1 MNRFSSLSISLL
13 LLIAGCTEK
22 AVDSLESSFTALQ
35 SPAGV
40 GSSEPHLAIGDND
53 MAVLSWVE
61 PAGSDLDALKFAV
74 LGPDGWSAPSTVAE
88 GANWFINWADFPS
101 VEPIAGDHWAAHW
114 LVRQPTGGLAYDV
127 AIAWSSDAGRTWS
140 KPVKPHRDNA
150 VIDHGFVSLFPTD
163 HAIGVVWLDGRNVTL
178 EESDGSGHAA
188 AHGDMMLQSTTLSFT
203 GELDVEAPIDDMACD
218 CCQTDV
224 AVGAKGPLVVY
235 RDRNEDETRDI
246 YVARLENGTWTMP
259 RSVADDSWV
268 IPGCPVNGP
277 AIAVQGNDV
286 AVAWFTVVGDEKQI
300 RVARSRDGGDSFSAP
315 LVVEAGNVIGRVD
328 IVLTDDLGAVVSYVS
343 ATRDKDAEIRIR
355 HISPQDH
362 IADYQLVAK
371 TSSARLSGFP
381 QMVLAGSELVFAW
394 TDPAEPTRVL
404 TATGQLR

>member
-1 MNRFSSLSISLL
+1 MKRFYSFLIFLPLL
-13 LLIAGCTEK
+13 VAGCAEK
-22 AVDSLESSFTALQ
+22 AADTLEISFTPLQ
-35 SPAGV
+35 SPAGA

-53 MAVLSWVE
+53 VAVLSWVE
-61 PAGSDLDALKFAV
+61 PAGSDMDALKFAV
-74 LGPDGWSAPSTVAE
+74 LGLDGWSAPSKVAE

-127 AIAWSSDAGRTWS
+127 ALAWSSDAGRSWS
-140 KPVKPHRDNA
+140 DPVRPHRDNA
-150 VIDHGFVSLFPTD
+150 VIDHGFVSLFPLRG
-163 HAIGVVWLDGRNVTL
+163 AIGAVWLDGRNVTL
-178 EESDGSGHAA
+178 EESGEPGHAA
-188 AHGDMMLQSTTLSFT
+188 AHGNMMLQSTTLSFA
-203 GELDVEAPIDDMACD
+203 GELGKEMPIDDMACD

-224 AVGAKGPLVVY
+224 AVGANGPLVVY
-235 RDRNEDETRDI
+235 RDRDEDETRDI
-246 YVARLENGTWTMP
+246 FVARFENGTWTMP

-277 AIAVQGNDV
+277 AIAVRGNEV

-300 RVARSRDGGDSFSAP
+300 RVARSRDGGDNFSAP
-315 LVVEAGNVIGRVD
+315 LIVEAGNVIGRVD
-328 IVLTDDLGAVVSYVS
+328 VVLTDDLGAVVSYVA

-355 HISPQDH
+355 HISAQNH
-362 IADYQLVAK
+362 IDNYQLVAK

-404 TATGQLR
+404 TAIGQLR